1 VSGLG
6 ETQPLDRAHPADE
19 VNRRV
24 SVRLKIQQG
33 SRVGESV
40 TNQVDAAPHSS

>member
-6 ETQPLDRAHPADE
+6 ETQPLDKAHPADE

-24 SVRLKIQQG
+24 SVLLRVQQG
-33 SRVGESV
+33 SRVGDSV
-40 TNQVDAAPHSS
+40 TNQVETTNPSP